1 MEHTGRCE
9 NGFSVCARQVLLRVL
24 VWPAVAV
31 ARPPADAV
39 GGVNEDTPHFI
50 SRGRERGPAA
60 AAPPPLSPRR
70 QVDSEAAEV
79 VRFLYAIATALRW
92 TQVIKGSPHL

>member
-9 NGFSVCARQVLLRVL
+9 NGFSACARQVLLRVL

-39 GGVNEDTPHFI
+39 GDVNEDTPHL
-50 SRGRERGPAA
+50 SHAA
-60 AAPPPLSPRR
+60 ASEAPPPPPRR
-70 QVDSEAAEV
+70 
-79 VRFLYAIATALRW
+79 R
-92 TQVIKGSPHL
+92 